1 MMLSIEKCTVG
12 IVGMGLMGGA
22 IAIALR
28 NRCGVAQSNLF
39 ACDIDANALAAAE
52 GAGLI
57 ARGWK
62 AGEGAA
68 SNAGNVGEMLAL
80 CDVVFLCL
88 SPGALV
94 GFLDTWEGSFKPGAL
109 VTDIAGVKGSV
120 AARAEKLRADIE
132 FIPGHPMAGAE
143 GGGFAAAVRCDFRGK
158 NYILTPLARN
168 KPENLAFLKDIIH
181 RMGFNRITETDPA
194 AHDRKI
200 AFTSQLCHIIA
211 AALIDCEADTSI
223 ARFGGGSF
231 EDFTRIAMLNA
242 PMWAELFT
250 ANHAALLE
258 RVNQFEGSLDALK
271 TLIQNG
277 ETAELEQCL
286 LRVRDRRS
294 KLESSSAKSTIASI

>member
-1 MMLSIEKCTVG
+1 
-12 IVGMGLMGGA
+12 MGLMGGA
-22 IAIALR
+22 IAMALR

-57 ARGWK
+57 ARSWK
-62 AGEGAA
+62 AGEGG
-68 SNAGNVGEMLAL
+68 SVGEMLAL

-88 SPGALV
+88 SPAALV

-143 GGGFAAAVRCDFRGK
+143 GGGFAAAARCDFRGK

-181 RMGFNRITETDPA
+181 RMGFGRITETDPA

-200 AFTSQLCHIIA
+200 AFTSQLCHVIA

-223 ARFGGGSF
+223 TRFGGGSF

-286 LRVRDRRS
+286 YRVRERRS
-294 KLESSSAKSTIASI
+294 KLESGAT

>member
-1 MMLSIEKCTVG
+1 
-12 IVGMGLMGGA
+12 MGLMGGA
-22 IAIALR
+22 IAMALR
-28 NRCGVAQSNLF
+28 NRGGVAQRNLF
-39 ACDIDANALAAAE
+39 ACDIDGDALAAAE
-52 GAGLI
+52 AAGLI

-68 SNAGNVGEMLAL
+68 SRVGEMLAL

-88 SPGALV
+88 SPAALV
-94 GFLDTWEGSFKPGAL
+94 NFLDTWEGSFKPGAL

-143 GGGFAAAVRCDFRGK
+143 GGGFAAAARCDFRGK

-181 RMGFNRITETDPA
+181 RMGFGRITETDPA

-200 AFTSQLCHIIA
+200 AFTSQLCHVLA
-211 AALIDCEADTSI
+211 AALIDCEPDTSI
-223 ARFGGGSF
+223 TRFGGGSF

-258 RVNQFEGSLDALK
+258 RVNQFEGSLDEIKA
-271 TLIQNG
+271 LIQNG
-277 ETAELEQCL
+277 QTAELEQRL
-286 LRVRDRRS
+286 FRVRERRAQ
-294 KLESSSAKSTIASI
+294 LETSSSKPAIAST